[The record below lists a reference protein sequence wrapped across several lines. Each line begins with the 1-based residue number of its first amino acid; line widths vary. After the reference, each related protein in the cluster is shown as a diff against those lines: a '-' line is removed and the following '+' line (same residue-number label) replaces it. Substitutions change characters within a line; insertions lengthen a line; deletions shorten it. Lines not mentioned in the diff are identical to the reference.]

1 VTDNEPD
8 DQPDDQPDNQA
19 DDATDDQPDS
29 QAGAVVG
36 PGLPRLA
43 GDEEERLTGA
53 ELRRLTA
60 RVRAHNL
67 PAEAG
72 RVATDVGEVVI
83 SLAIVALYVW
93 GFGAPV
99 RELLGSDATG
109 FGLGPGLVQA
119 TVLALAVVAGAL
131 VALRLGPAGLP
142 AAGVRWWVP
151 TPADRTGLTSP
162 SVVRAVL
169 IGVGAGL
176 VAGGVPAAFVGVGLA
191 GILLDAALGGA
202 LGLVVVA
209 GAGLLQV
216 TGVASGD
223 LPVRALTLLLA
234 AVPVAGLGVAL
245 GAPGWTAW
253 AVPWPVPA
261 AVVLVGGA
269 ALAVWAARLDRL
281 RGGEL
286 RARASAAMQASAA
299 LLSLDS
305 GGMSRA
311 LLSGGPTASR
321 VLPWLPGTARGPA
334 GALLAADATLLARS
348 PAALAGLVAL
358 AATGAVVVQVPV
370 LADGIGLWA
379 VLAGVGYAGA
389 LAGAVGPRAAG
400 ENPRLDSLV
409 PLGARAT
416 RAVRTAWP
424 VLTAAVVLLA
434 VAVAVGG
441 GHWLALAVPAAV
453 VLGAAAVR
461 TAYRGPVPWD
471 VPMIATPAGGV
482 PTGLVLHQLKGLDL
496 AVLGT
501 LPLAWVAVSG
511 VASPSVIGLQVACA
525 IGAVLWAAHVKRTV

>member
-1 VTDNEPD
+1 MTAE
-8 DQPDDQPDNQA
+8 A
-19 DDATDDQPDS
+19 
-29 QAGAVVG
+29 AGTARGDV
-36 PGLPRLA
+36 LPRLTA
-43 GDEEERLTGA
+43 DEDERLTGA

-72 RVATDVGEVVI
+72 RVAMDVGEVVI
-83 SLAIVALYVW
+83 SLAIVALYLW

-99 RELLGSDATG
+99 RELLSSDATR

-119 TVLALAVVAGAL
+119 MVLALAVVAGTVL
-131 VALRLGPAGLP
+131 ALRVGPAGLP

-162 SVVRAVL
+162 SVVRTVL
-169 IGVGAGL
+169 VGIGAGL
-176 VAGGVPAAFVGVGLA
+176 VAGGLPAAFVGVSLG

-209 GAGLLQV
+209 GTGVLQV
-216 TGVASGD
+216 TGATSGD
-223 LPVRALTLLLA
+223 LPGRVLTLLLA

-245 GAPGWTAW
+245 WAPEWAAW
-253 AVPWPVPA
+253 SVPWPVPGA
-261 AVVLVGGA
+261 LGLAGGT
-269 ALAVWAARLDRL
+269 ALAVWVTRLDRL
-281 RGGEL
+281 RAGEL

-348 PAALAGLVAL
+348 SAALAGLVAL
-358 AATGAVVVQVPV
+358 AATGAVAVQVPA
-370 LADGIGLWA
+370 LSDGIGLWA

-389 LAGAVGPRAAG
+389 LAGAVGPRSAG
-400 ENPRLDSLV
+400 ENPRLDALL

-424 VLTAAVVLLA
+424 VLTAAVVVLA
-434 VAVAVGG
+434 VATAVGG
-441 GHWLALAVPAAV
+441 GPWLAVAVPAAV

-482 PTGLVLHQLKGLDL
+482 PTGLVLHQLKGIDL

-501 LPLAWVAVSG
+501 LPLAWVTVSG
-511 VASPSVIGLQVACA
+511 VVAPSAIVVQALCA
-525 IGAVLWAAHVKRTV
+525 TGAVLWAAHVKRAS

>member
-1 VTDNEPD
+1 MTAGE
-8 DQPDDQPDNQA
+8 A
-19 DDATDDQPDS
+19 DAS
-29 QAGAVVG
+29 VG
-36 PGLPRLA
+36 HPLPRLTA
-43 GDEEERLTGA
+43 DEEERLTGA

-72 RVATDVGEVVI
+72 RVAMDVGEVVI

-99 RELLGSDATG
+99 RELLASDATR
-109 FGLGPGLVQA
+109 FGLGPGLVQSM
-119 TVLALAVVAGAL
+119 VLVLAVVAGAVL
-131 VALRLGPAGLP
+131 ALRLGPAGLP

-151 TPADRTGLTSP
+151 APADRTGLASP
-162 SVVRAVL
+162 SVVRTLLAG
-169 IGVGAGL
+169 IGAGL
-176 VAGGVPAAFVGVGLA
+176 VAGGLPAAFVGVSLT

-209 GAGLLQV
+209 GTGVLQV
-216 TGVASGD
+216 TGATSGD
-223 LPVRALTLLLA
+223 LPGRVLTLLLA

-245 GAPGWTAW
+245 WAPEWAAW

-261 AVVLVGGA
+261 VLAVAGGA
-269 ALAVWAARLDRL
+269 ALAVWATRLDRL
-281 RGGEL
+281 RAGEL
-286 RARASAAMQASAA
+286 RARASAAVQASAA

-305 GGMSRA
+305 GGMGRA
-311 LLSGGPTASR
+311 LFGGGLTASR

-334 GALLAADATLLARS
+334 GALLAADATLLVRS

-358 AATGAVVVQVPV
+358 AATGAVAVQVPA

-379 VLAGVGYAGA
+379 VLASVGYAGA
-389 LAGAVGPRAAG
+389 LAGAVGPRSAG
-400 ENPRLDSLV
+400 ENPRLDGLV

-416 RAVRTAWP
+416 RAVRTVWP
-424 VLTAAVVLLA
+424 VVTAAVVVLA
-434 VAVAVGG
+434 VATAVGG
-441 GHWLALAVPAAV
+441 WQWLGTAAPAAV

-511 VASPSVIGLQVACA
+511 VASPSTAALQALFA
-525 IGAVLWAAHVKRTV
+525 IGAVLWAVHVKRGS

>member
-1 VTDNEPD
+1 MTRDE
-8 DQPDDQPDNQA
+8 
-19 DDATDDQPDS
+19 
-29 QAGAVVG
+29 AGAAVG
-36 PGLPRLA
+36 PALPRLA
-43 GDEEERLTGA
+43 GNEDERLTGA

-72 RVATDVGEVVI
+72 RVAMDVGEVVI

-99 RELLGSDATG
+99 RELLASDATG

-119 TVLALAVVAGAL
+119 MVLALAVVAGAM

-169 IGVGAGL
+169 AGVGAGL
-176 VAGGVPAAFVGVGLA
+176 LVGGAPAAFVGVSLT

-209 GAGLLQV
+209 GTGVLQV
-216 TGVASGD
+216 TGAASGD
-223 LPVRALTLLLA
+223 RPGRVLTLLLA
-234 AVPVAGLGVAL
+234 AVPVVGLGAAHWVPDWPA
-245 GAPGWTAW
+245 WT
-253 AVPWPVPA
+253 VPWPVPA
-261 AVVLVGGA
+261 ALALAGGA
-269 ALAVWAARLDRL
+269 ALAVWATGLERL
-281 RGGEL
+281 RAGQL

-299 LLSLDS
+299 VLSLDS

-321 VLPWLPGTARGPA
+321 ALRRLPGSARGPA
-334 GALLAADATLLARS
+334 GALLAADAVLLARS

-370 LADGIGLWA
+370 LAGGIGLWA

-389 LAGAVGPRAAG
+389 IAGAVGPRAAG
-400 ENPRLDSLV
+400 ENPRLDALV

-424 VLTAAVVLLA
+424 VLTAAVVVLA

-441 GHWLALAVPAAV
+441 GQWLAVAAPGAV

-511 VASPSVIGLQVACA
+511 VVSPSAVVLQALFA
-525 IGAVLWAAHVKRTV
+525 TGAVLWAAYVKRTP

>member
-1 VTDNEPD
+1 MTGNQTDEG
-8 DQPDDQPDNQA
+8 
-19 DDATDDQPDS
+19 T
-29 QAGAVVG
+29 GAAVG
-36 PGLPRLA
+36 PVLPRLA
-43 GDEEERLTGA
+43 GDEDERLTGA

-72 RVATDVGEVVI
+72 RVAMDVGEVVI
-83 SLAIVALYVW
+83 SLALVVLYVW
-93 GFGAPV
+93 GFGAPL
-99 RELLGSDATG
+99 RELLESDVTR
-109 FGLGPGLVQA
+109 FGLGPGLVQVL
-119 TVLALAVVAGAL
+119 VLALAVVAGAM

-151 TPADRTGLTSP
+151 TPADRAGLTSP

-169 IGVGAGL
+169 VGVGAGL
-176 VAGGVPAAFVGVGLA
+176 VAGGVPAAFVGVSLT

-202 LGLVVVA
+202 LGLAVVA
-209 GAGLLQV
+209 GTGVLQV
-216 TGVASGD
+216 TGATSGD
-223 LPVRALTLLLA
+223 VPGRVLTLLLA
-234 AVPVAGLGVAL
+234 AVPVAGLGAAL
-245 GAPGWTAW
+245 WVPGWAPW

-261 AVVLVGGA
+261 VLALAGGA
-269 ALAVWAARLDRL
+269 ALAVWATRLDRL
-281 RGGEL
+281 RAGEL

-321 VLPWLPGTARGPA
+321 VLRWLPGTARGPA

-358 AATGAVVVQVPV
+358 AATGAVAVQVPV
-370 LADGIGLWA
+370 LAGGIGLWA

-400 ENPRLDSLV
+400 ENPRLDALV
-409 PLGARAT
+409 PLGARAA
-416 RAVRTAWP
+416 RVVRTAWP
-424 VLTAAVVLLA
+424 VVTAAVVLLA

-441 GHWLALAVPAAV
+441 GQWLAMAVPAAV

-511 VASPSVIGLQVACA
+511 VVSPSTIVLQVLFAT
-525 IGAVLWAAHVKRTV
+525 GAVLWAAHVKRTP

>member
-1 VTDNEPD
+1 MTGE
-8 DQPDDQPDNQA
+8 
-19 DDATDDQPDS
+19 
-29 QAGAVVG
+29 QAGTAVDPV
-36 PGLPRLA
+36 LPRLV

-72 RVATDVGEVVI
+72 RVAMDVGEVVI
-83 SLAIVALYVW
+83 SLAIAALYVW
-93 GFGAPV
+93 GFGIPV
-99 RELLGSDATG
+99 REVLESDASG

-119 TVLALAVVAGAL
+119 LVLALAAIAGTL
-131 VALRLGPAGLP
+131 LALRLGPAGLP

-151 TPADRTGLTSP
+151 TPADRTGLASP
-162 SVVRAVL
+162 SVVRTVL

-176 VAGGVPAAFVGVGLA
+176 VVGGVPAAFVGVGLA
-191 GILLDAALGGA
+191 GILADAALGGA
-202 LGLVVVA
+202 LGLLVVA
-209 GAGLLQV
+209 GTGVLQV
-216 TGVASGD
+216 TGAASGA
-223 LPVRALTLLLA
+223 LPGRVLDGLLA
-234 AVPVAGLGVAL
+234 AVPAAGLGVAL
-245 GAPGWTAW
+245 WAPEWTAW

-261 AVVLVGGA
+261 GVALAAGA
-269 ALAVWAARLDRL
+269 ALAFWARHLDRL
-281 RGGEL
+281 RAGEL

-305 GGMSRA
+305 GGMSKA
-311 LLSGGPTASR
+311 LGGGPTASR
-321 VLPWLPGTARGPA
+321 VLPWIPGTARGPA

-348 PAALAGLVAL
+348 PSALAGLVAL
-358 AATGAVVVQVPV
+358 AATGAFVVQVPA
-370 LADGIGLWA
+370 LAGGIGLWA
-379 VLAGVGYAGA
+379 VLAGAGYAGA
-389 LAGAVGPRAAG
+389 VAGAVGPRAAG

-416 RAVRTAWP
+416 RAVRAVWP
-424 VLTAAVVLLA
+424 VLTSAVVLLA

-441 GHWLALAVPAAV
+441 GEWLAMAALVAV

-501 LPLAWVAVSG
+501 LPLAWVVVSGAVSPPAI
-511 VASPSVIGLQVACA
+511 VLQAA
-525 IGAVLWAAHVKRTV
+525 FAAGAVLWAVHVKRTA

>member
-1 VTDNEPD
+1 MTREE
-8 DQPDDQPDNQA
+8 
-19 DDATDDQPDS
+19 
-29 QAGAVVG
+29 AGTAAH
-36 PGLPRLA
+36 PLPRLV
-43 GDEEERLTGA
+43 GDEDERLTGA

-72 RVATDVGEVVI
+72 RVVMDIGEVVI
-83 SLAIVALYVW
+83 SLALVALYVW

-99 RELLGSDATG
+99 RELLASDATR

-119 TVLALAVVAGAL
+119 MVLALAVVAGAT

-151 TPADRTGLTSP
+151 TPADRAGLASP
-162 SVVRAVL
+162 SLVRTVL
-169 IGVGAGL
+169 AGVAAGL
-176 VAGGVPAAFVGVGLA
+176 LVGGVPAAFVGVGLT
-191 GILLDAALGGA
+191 GILADAALGGA
-202 LGLVVVA
+202 LGLTVVA
-209 GAGLLQV
+209 GTGLLQV
-216 TGVASGD
+216 TGAASGD
-223 LPVRALTLLLA
+223 RAGRVLVLFLA
-234 AVPVAGLGVAL
+234 AVPVAGLGAAL
-245 GAPGWTAW
+245 WAPQWAAWSVPW
-253 AVPWPVPA
+253 AVPA
-261 AVVLVGGA
+261 ALAVVGGA
-269 ALAVWAARLDRL
+269 ALAVWATRLDRL
-281 RGGEL
+281 RAGEL

-321 VLPWLPGTARGPA
+321 VLPWLPGTARGPV

-358 AATGAVVVQVPV
+358 AAAGAFAAQVPV

-416 RAVRTAWP
+416 RAVRTVWP
-424 VLTAAVVLLA
+424 VVTAALVL
-434 VAVAVGG
+434 VAVVAAVGG
-441 GHWLALAVPAAV
+441 GPWLATAAPAAV

-501 LPLAWVAVSG
+501 LPLAWAAVSG
-511 VASPSVIGLQVACA
+511 VAAPSVVAVQVLFAV
-525 IGAVLWAAHVKRTV
+525 GAVLWAAHVKRTV

>member
-1 VTDNEPD
+1 MTDNQTGE
-8 DQPDDQPDNQA
+8 
-19 DDATDDQPDS
+19 
-29 QAGAVVG
+29 GAAPAVG
-36 PGLPRLA
+36 PALPRLV
-43 GDEEERLTGA
+43 GDEDERLTGA

-67 PAEAG
+67 PAEPG
-72 RVATDVGEVVI
+72 RVAMDVGEVAI
-83 SLAIVALYVW
+83 SLALVTLYMW

-119 TVLALAVVAGAL
+119 MVLALAVVAGAAL
-131 VALRLGPAGLP
+131 ALRLGPAGLP

-151 TPADRTGLTSP
+151 TSADRTGLMSP
-162 SVVRAVL
+162 SVVRLVL
-169 IGVGAGL
+169 VGIGAGL
-176 VAGGVPAAFVGVGLA
+176 VVGGVPAAFVGVGVTGVLV
-191 GILLDAALGGA
+191 DAALGGA

-209 GAGLLQV
+209 GTGMLQV
-216 TGVASGD
+216 TGAASGD
-223 LPVRALTLLLA
+223 LPQRMLTLLLA
-234 AVPVAGLGVAL
+234 AVPVAGLGAAL
-245 GAPGWTAW
+245 WAPGWAAW

-261 AVVLVGGA
+261 ALAVLGGA
-269 ALAVWAARLDRL
+269 ALAVWATRLDRL
-281 RGGEL
+281 RAGEL

-358 AATGAVVVQVPV
+358 AATGAVAVQVPG

-389 LAGAVGPRAAG
+389 LAGAVGPRSAG
-400 ENPRLDSLV
+400 ENPRLDALV
-409 PLGARAT
+409 PLSARAA
-416 RAVRTAWP
+416 RVVRTAWP
-424 VLTAAVVLLA
+424 VLTAGIVLGA

-441 GHWLALAVPAAV
+441 GQWLAMAVPSAV

-501 LPLAWVAVSG
+501 LPLAWVAVAG
-511 VASPSVIGLQVACA
+511 VATPSLVVVQVLFAT
-525 IGAVLWAAHVKRTV
+525 GAVLWAAHVKAAGR

>member
-1 VTDNEPD
+1 MTREE
-8 DQPDDQPDNQA
+8 
-19 DDATDDQPDS
+19 S
-29 QAGAVVG
+29 GAAV
-36 PGLPRLA
+36 PSPRPPLPRLL
-43 GDEEERLTGA
+43 GDEEEQLTGA

-72 RVATDVGEVVI
+72 RVAMDVAEVVI

-99 RELLGSDATG
+99 RELLGSDATR
-109 FGLGPGLVQA
+109 FGLGPGLIQA
-119 TVLALAVVAGAL
+119 MVLALAVVAGAV
-131 VALRLGPAGLP
+131 VALRVGPAGLS

-151 TPADRTGLTSP
+151 TPADRPGLASP
-162 SVVRAVL
+162 SVVRTVL
-169 IGVGAGL
+169 AGIGAGL
-176 VAGGVPAAFVGVGLA
+176 VAGGVPAAFVGVDLA
-191 GILLDAALGGA
+191 GILADAAFGGA

-209 GAGLLQV
+209 GTGVLQV
-216 TGVASGD
+216 TGAASGD
-223 LPVRALTLLLA
+223 RAGRALVLLLA
-234 AVPVAGLGVAL
+234 AVPVAGLGAAL
-245 GAPGWTAW
+245 WAPEWAAW
-253 AVPWPVPA
+253 AVPWPVLAA
-261 AVVLVGGA
+261 AVVVGGA
-269 ALAVWAARLDRL
+269 ALAVWAARLGLL
-281 RGGEL
+281 RAGEL

-358 AATGAVVVQVPV
+358 AATGAVAVQVPV

-379 VLAGVGYAGA
+379 VLACVGYAGG

-434 VAVAVGG
+434 VAATVGG
-441 GHWLALAVPAAV
+441 GQWLAMAVPAAV

-471 VPMIATPAGGV
+471 VPMIATPAGAV
-482 PTGLVLHQLKGLDL
+482 PTGLVLHQFKGLDL

-511 VASPSVIGLQVACA
+511 VVAPLLVAVQVLFAA
-525 IGAVLWAAHVKRTV
+525 GAVLWAAHVKRTP

>member
-1 VTDNEPD
+1 V
-8 DQPDDQPDNQA
+8 
-19 DDATDDQPDS
+19 
-29 QAGAVVG
+29 
-36 PGLPRLA
+36 LPRLV
-43 GDEEERLTGA
+43 GDDEESLTGA

-72 RVATDVGEVVI
+72 RVAMDIGEVVV
-83 SLAIVALYVW
+83 SLALVALYVW

-99 RELLGSDATG
+99 RELLESDATR

-119 TVLALAVVAGAL
+119 LVLALAALAGTVL
-131 VALRLGPAGLP
+131 ALRLGPAGLP

-151 TPADRTGLTSP
+151 TPADRTGLASP

-176 VAGGVPAAFVGVGLA
+176 VVGGVPAAFVGVA
-191 GILLDAALGGA
+191 VTGILADAALGAA
-202 LGLVVVA
+202 LGLLVVA
-209 GAGLLQV
+209 GTGVLQV
-216 TGVASGD
+216 TGAASGP
-223 LPVRALTLLLA
+223 LPGRVLTVLLA
-234 AVPVAGLGVAL
+234 VVPVAGLGLAL
-245 GAPGWTAW
+245 WAPDWAAW
-253 AVPWPVPA
+253 AAPWPVTA
-261 AVVLVGGA
+261 GLAVLGGA
-269 ALAVWAARLDRL
+269 ALAFWATRLDRL
-281 RGGEL
+281 RAGEL

-311 LLSGGPTASR
+311 LGGGPTSSR
-321 VLPWLPGTARGPA
+321 VLPWLPGTARGPV

-358 AATGAVVVQVPV
+358 AAAGAFVVQVPV
-370 LADGIGLWA
+370 LAGGIGLWA
-379 VLAGVGYAGA
+379 VLVAAGYAGA
-389 LAGAVGPRAAG
+389 LAGAVGPRSAG

-424 VLTAAVVLLA
+424 VLTAAVVLVAIA
-434 VAVAVGG
+434 VALGG
-441 GHWLALAVPAAV
+441 GQWVVTAALAVV

-501 LPLAWVAVSG
+501 LPLAWAVVSG
-511 VASPSVIGLQVACA
+511 AALPTVIALQAAFAV
-525 IGAVLWAAHVKRTV
+525 GAVLWATHVKRTD